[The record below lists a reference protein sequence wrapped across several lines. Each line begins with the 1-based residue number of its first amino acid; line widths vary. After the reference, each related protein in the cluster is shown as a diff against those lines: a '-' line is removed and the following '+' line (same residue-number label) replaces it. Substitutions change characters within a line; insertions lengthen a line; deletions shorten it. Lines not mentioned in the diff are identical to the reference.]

1 VLVPEEILT
10 HRANWPGQATQDLI
24 RADMTYFE
32 LPGGG
37 SVFSVGAITFCGSLL
52 CNGADN
58 NISKLLENVL
68 KGFLEG

>member
-1 VLVPEEILT
+1 
-10 HRANWPGQATQDLI
+10 
-24 RADMTYFE
+24 MTYFE

-37 SVFSVGAITFCGSLL
+37 AVFSVGSITFCGSLL
-52 CNGADN
+52 SNGADN